1 MAEHPESGEQFD
13 GLITGA
19 NLRQYFQHTVDDALA
34 TRGVDAAVETVYYIV
49 NLLTAYQ
56 RADRLYEQTGAGF
69 ELKPLALI
77 YAEAL
82 EIPQPEQ
89 RQRVVQRLGDLA
101 LFIAGVFSES
111 LRRKP
116 VDVDY
121 YIAMGSGAYGYLSE
135 AMRGTA
141 RGRAFCAVFNELS
154 SKFAEFVAAL
164 GQVSDGS
171 ALRTNTDILRLYDLW
186 LRTGS
191 RRAEQRLREL
201 GIGAPAMASASVS
214 H

>member
-1 MAEHPESGEQFD
+1 MAEHLQSTR
-13 GLITGA
+13 LITEI
-19 NLRQYFQHTVDDALA
+19 NLREYFQHSVDDALT

-49 NLLTAYQ
+49 NLLTVFQ
-56 RADRLYEQTGAGF
+56 RADRLYDQTRDGF
-69 ELKPLALI
+69 ELKPLAMI

-89 RQRVVQRLGDLA
+89 RNRVVQRLGDLA

-121 YIAMGSGAYGYLSE
+121 YIAMGSGAYGYLSDT
-135 AMRGTA
+135 MRGSA
-141 RGRAFCAVFNELS
+141 RGEAFCAIFDELS
-154 SKFAEFVAAL
+154 HKFAEFVAAL
-164 GQVSDGS
+164 AHVSDATS
-171 ALRTNTDILRLYDLW
+171 LRSNMDILRLYDLW

-191 RRAEQRLREL
+191 RRAESRLREL
-201 GIGAPAMASASVS
+201 GIGAHALTAGLLR